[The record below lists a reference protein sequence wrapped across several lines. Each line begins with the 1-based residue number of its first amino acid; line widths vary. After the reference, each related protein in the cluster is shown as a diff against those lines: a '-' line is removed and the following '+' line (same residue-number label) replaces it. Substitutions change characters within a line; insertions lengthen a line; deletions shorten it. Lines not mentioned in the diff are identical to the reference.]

1 MRNLLRAAGLLM
13 LILWTGCAPG
23 LLTKPR
29 PPRFIQVAVQYLP
42 SLGHGSRPQFPPTP
56 VLVLLPDDQRTPYPV
71 HKGQVL
77 PVLQDNTAILGIWGI
92 NAKEGVVRI
101 NSDDLGAQRR
111 MKAGISQMPD
121 VPRGIF
127 ATKGLSRLVQDAIEN
142 HLHEGGF
149 PVRKVDFS
157 FPHEAQ
163 ANREPAQYAVG
174 CRIERFL
181 LVSLERH
188 YEKLIYTP
196 LHAHTVAIP
205 IRGPTQ
211 AEVILTITLY
221 KWPSGE
227 VLWTGKVAHLVD
239 DPPRKES
246 EFLYAS
252 PGEVVSVAFSRA
264 VGNILVTESLQEVL
278 LTR

>member
-1 MRNLLRAAGLLM
+1 MKSSLRFAGLLM
-13 LILWTGCAPG
+13 LALWTGCG
-23 LLTKPR
+23 LGTLARAR

-42 SLGHGSRPQFPPTP
+42 SLVKGNRPEFPPTP
-56 VLVLLPDDQRTPYPV
+56 LLVLLPDDQRPPYPI

-92 NAKEGVVRI
+92 NAREGVVRI

-111 MKAGISQMPD
+111 MKAGISQIPD

-127 ATKGLSRLVQDAIEN
+127 TTTGLSRLVQDAIEN
-142 HLHEGGF
+142 HLHEAGF
-149 PVRKVDFS
+149 PVRKVNFS
-157 FPHEAQ
+157 FPHEFD
-163 ANREPAQYAVG
+163 ANKETAQYAVG
-174 CRIERFL
+174 CTIERFL
-181 LVSLERH
+181 LISLERH

-196 LHAHTVAIP
+196 LHAHPVAIP
-205 IRGPTQ
+205 VRGPTQ

-221 KWPSGE
+221 TWPSGE
-227 VLWTGKVAHLVD
+227 VLWTGKVADVVD
-239 DPPRKES
+239 DPPLRES

-252 PGEVVSVAFSRA
+252 PGEVMSMALSRA
-264 VGNILVTESLQEVL
+264 VGSILVTESLQKVL